1 MVTTS
6 SWAVM
11 LIKSACLSSYL
22 NALLM
27 TLMPYLQF
35 ALESIVFFF
44 VCLKAFIHVLV
55 SSFQV

>member
-35 ALESIVFFF
+35 ALKSIVFFF
-44 VCLKAFIHVLV
+44 LFESIHPCVG
-55 SSFQV
+55 F